1 MELNTYKIR
10 ESVLLDHIRT
20 DRFKKARFTVT
31 FTLPA
36 DNENYAKAVLFLPT
50 AMRATQKYPSFATL
64 CRRCDELYAADI
76 ADMNSLR
83 SGVCL
88 VGLRAAMLGNEY
100 INEDDRIAG
109 FDVLDGVMEAM
120 SQILLCPLLRDS
132 DLETEKLN
140 LINRINAQ
148 MNDPFTFGL
157 RRLREI
163 IMKDIQG
170 VITADKAKEQA
181 KKTDCRMLREFFE
194 TVLKRSKLEFF
205 YCGSESAE
213 RVRALIE
220 KHFSELLC
228 EKKRADIPKIPQ
240 RQAQNIVVNESGAYG
255 QSHLLM
261 AFRSGTVLDDGDF
274 YATELMNEIY
284 GEGPISKLFLNVREK
299 RSLCYFCGSGYDET
313 NGIITVGCGINS
325 RDREEAKAEILCQLD
340 EIRKGN
346 ISDAE
351 LEAAKQSIFSDC
363 REAEDHPEDY
373 EEFSR
378 MARLFGG
385 PSTIKEYR
393 DGVAKVTKE
402 QISRAA
408 MKTQLDAVYFLRGE
422 LEEDMSDE

>member
-1 MELNTYKIR
+1 MKLNTYKIR
-10 ESVLLDHIRT
+10 ESVLLDHIQT
-20 DRFKKARFTVT
+20 DRFKKSRFTVT
-31 FTLPA
+31 FKIPA
-36 DNENYAKAVLFLPT
+36 NGEGYTKAALLLPT
-50 AMRATQKYPSFATL
+50 AMRATERYPSFASL

-100 INEDDRIAG
+100 INEDDRAAG

-120 SQILLCPLLRDS
+120 SQILLRPLLRES

-140 LINRINAQ
+140 FINRINAQ
-148 MNDPFTFGL
+148 INDPFSFSL

-163 IMKDIQG
+163 VMKDMPG
-170 VITADKAKEQA
+170 VITSEAAKEQA
-181 KKTDCRMLREFFE
+181 KGINTQMLKEFFD
-194 TVLKRSKLEFF
+194 TVIKKASLEFF

-213 RVRALIE
+213 RVQSLIE

-228 EKKRADIPKIPQ
+228 EKCEPLLSGLPERP
-240 RQAQNIVVNESGAYG
+240 AQNVQINESGAYG

-261 AFRSGTVLDDGDF
+261 GFRSGIVLEDKEF
-274 YATELMNEIY
+274 YAAELMNEIY

-325 RDREEAKAEILCQLD
+325 GDREEAQAEILCQLE

-385 PSTIKEYR
+385 PLTIDEYR
-393 DGVAKVTKE
+393 DGIERVTKE
-402 QISRAA
+402 QIASAA
-408 MKTQLDAVYFLRGE
+408 QKTQLDAVYFLRGE

>member
-20 DRFKKARFTVT
+20 DRFKKARLTIT
-31 FTLPA
+31 FVLPA
-36 DNENYAKAVLFLPT
+36 DNESYAKAALFLPT
-50 AMRATQKYPSFATL
+50 AMRATEKYRDFAAL

-76 ADMNSLR
+76 SDMNSLR

-100 INEDDRIAG
+100 INEDDRSEG
-109 FDVLDGVMEAM
+109 FDVLGGVMEAM
-120 SQILLCPLLRDS
+120 SQILLHPLLRED

-140 LINRINAQ
+140 FINRINAQ
-148 MNDPFTFGL
+148 VNDPFTFSL

-163 IMKDIQG
+163 VMKDMPG
-170 VITADKAKEQA
+170 VITSDTAKEQA
-181 KKTDCRMLREFFE
+181 KKTDCQMLREFSE
-194 TVLKRSKLEFF
+194 SVLEKARLEFF
-205 YCGSESAE
+205 YCGEESAE
-213 RVRALIE
+213 RVKDLIE

-228 EKKRADIPKIPQ
+228 EKSERAFSGLPERP
-240 RQAQNIVVNESGAYG
+240 AQNAEVNESGAYG

-261 AFRSGTVLDDGDF
+261 GFRSGTVLDDKEF
-274 YATELMNEIY
+274 YAAELMNEIY
-284 GEGPISKLFLNVREK
+284 GEGSISKLFLNVREK

-325 RDREEAKAEILCQLD
+325 EDRAEAQAEILCQLD
-340 EIRKGN
+340 EIRNGN

-385 PSTIKEYR
+385 PLTIDEYR
-393 DGVAKVTKE
+393 DGIAGVTKE
-402 QISRAA
+402 QIADAA
-408 MKTQLDAVYFLRGE
+408 RKTQLDAVYFLRGE
-422 LEEDMSDE
+422 LKEDICDE

>member
-1 MELNTYKIR
+1 MKGAVLDSRLVEEGFLFFATKGERVDGHSFIG
-10 ESVLLDHIRT
+10 SVCEKWDLEGEGGKLIPLGVADT
-20 DRFKKARFTVT
+20 DFKAPQPVIDTVIKKA
-31 FTLPA
+31 
-36 DNENYAKAVLFLPT
+36 
-50 AMRATQKYPSFATL
+50 S
-64 CRRCDELYAADI
+64 
-76 ADMNSLR
+76 
-83 SGVCL
+83 
-88 VGLRAAMLGNEY
+88 
-100 INEDDRIAG
+100 
-109 FDVLDGVMEAM
+109 
-120 SQILLCPLLRDS
+120 
-132 DLETEKLN
+132 
-140 LINRINAQ
+140 
-148 MNDPFTFGL
+148 
-157 RRLREI
+157 
-163 IMKDIQG
+163 
-170 VITADKAKEQA
+170 
-181 KKTDCRMLREFFE
+181 
-194 TVLKRSKLEFF
+194 LEFF

-213 RVRALIE
+213 RVQSLIE

-228 EKKRADIPKIPQ
+228 EKCEPLFSGLPERS
-240 RQAQNIVVNESGAYG
+240 AQNVQINESGAYG

-261 AFRSGTVLDDGDF
+261 GFRSGIVLEDKEF

-325 RDREEAKAEILCQLD
+325 GDREEAQAEILCQLE

-385 PSTIKEYR
+385 PLTIDEYR
-393 DGVAKVTKE
+393 DGIERVTKE
-402 QISRAA
+402 QIASAA
-408 MKTQLDAVYFLRGE
+408 QKTQLDAVYFLRGE